1 MYIKGYVYVVL
12 NFYIEIYFF
21 KFSGSCMI
29 FYFLFKIFDDVII
42 FIKFLLLCVWV
53 FGKGWGL
60 EGNEML

>member
-21 KFSGSCMI
+21 KFSGSCII

-42 FIKFLLLCVWV
+42 FIKLFFFVCLGFW
-53 FGKGWGL
+53 
-60 EGNEML
+60 